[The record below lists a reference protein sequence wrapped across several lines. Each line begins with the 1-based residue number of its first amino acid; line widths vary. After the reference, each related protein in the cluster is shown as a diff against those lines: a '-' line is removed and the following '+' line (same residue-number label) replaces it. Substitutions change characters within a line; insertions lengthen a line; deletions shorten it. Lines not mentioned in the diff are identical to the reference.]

1 MISAIGKSTS
11 GLQRLI
17 YWLLKAFLIEND
29 DFRSGCRNFRQ
40 WSLSPELLE

>member
-17 YWLLKAFLIEND
+17 YWLPKAFLIEND
-29 DFRSGCRNFRQ
+29 DFRQ